1 MAKNMKYWA
10 WAKTTLE
17 SSLPSSHFLIFCQYS
32 ISASLTSDGSRVHH
46 VQVLNAC
53 IQNTTL
59 KMCFFLPDDCVGGCD
74 AHLRHKNTSSDVT
87 LVSWTRK
94 RDNCCSNLAD
104 CRCEQHENHY
114 WFPSK
119 YIHRQS
125 TKEESRYLNQWH
137 YQYNLEFWDKENATN
152 FSFFSG

>member
-1 MAKNMKYWA
+1 M
-10 WAKTTLE
+10 
-17 SSLPSSHFLIFCQYS
+17 FCRYS
-32 ISASLTSDGSRVHH
+32 TSTSLTSYGSIVHH
-46 VQVLNAC
+46 VQALNAS

-59 KMCFFLPDDCVGGCD
+59 KMKMWFFLPDDCVGGCD

-125 TKEESRYLNQWH
+125 TQEETRNLNHRYN
-137 YQYNLEFWDKENATN
+137 QYNLVFGMRSMLLILHEKYRF
-152 FSFFSG
+152 FFSGLGFVS